1 MDWIDDLLSDE
12 PINLPQIA
20 IIESLLSRCPYP
32 ESQIKEIE
40 SGMLELSEIE
50 ASELI
55 FRLKQDEIPTDPRE
69 QYKRMFRGG
78 N

>member
-12 PINLPQIA
+12 PSSVTQIS
-20 IIESLLSRCPYP
+20 IIEGLLGRCPYP
-32 ESQIKEIE
+32 ESKINEIE
-40 SGMLELSEIE
+40 RSLLELSEVE

-69 QYKRMFRGG
+69 QFKRMFRDG

>member
-12 PINLPQIA
+12 PITLTQIA
-20 IIESLLSRCPYP
+20 IIEALLGRCPYP
-32 ESQIKEIE
+32 QSKINEIE

-69 QYKRMFRGG
+69 QFKRMFK
-78 N
+78 